1 MLARW
6 LYTLLFYL
14 AVPALLLRLY
24 QRARNNPGYKERIA
38 ERFGFYPAQPAV
50 ASSLWIHAV
59 SVGEFI
65 AARPLI
71 AKLRETYPEQ
81 VLVITT
87 TTPTGSERVRA
98 ALKDEIA
105 AGRVV
110 NVYLPYDLP
119 DAINR
124 FLQRFQPKIL
134 VVMETELWPN
144 LIHFCWRRRV
154 PVVIANAR
162 MSEKSALGYQ
172 KVSMLTRPM
181 LRELALIAAQSEAD
195 GERFIEMGLPPASLQ
210 VTGTIK
216 FDLNVSAA
224 EFEQAQVLRSRWG
237 QQRRVFIAAST
248 HAGEDEQVLEAFRL
262 IHCELAEALLV
273 LVPRHPE
280 RFDPVALLLEKQGWP
295 YVRYSTQAAV
305 DADVAVVLGD
315 VMGEMLPMLGA
326 ADVAFIGGS
335 LEPVG
340 GHNMLEPL
348 AMGTPAITG
357 PHVFNFS
364 MVAELLAEQG
374 VLATV
379 STPLGLGQAVLALF
393 NGEEHRRQLAEEG
406 RKVVNHHRGAVD
418 RLFMHVCRLLQRS
431 AQD

>member
-50 ASSLWIHAV
+50 VSSLWIHAV

-71 AKLRETYPEQ
+71 AKLRETFPDQ

-87 TTPTGSERVRA
+87 TTPTGSERVRS

-110 NVYLPYDLP
+110 NVYLPYELP

-124 FLQRFQPKIL
+124 FLQRFQPIIL

-162 MSEKSALGYQ
+162 MSEKSAQGYQ

-224 EFEQAQVLRSRWG
+224 EFEQAQRLRARWG
-237 QQRRVFIAAST
+237 QQRRIFIAAST

-262 IHCELAEALLV
+262 IHCELPEALLV

-280 RFDPVALLLEKQGWP
+280 RFDPVASLLEKQGWP
-295 YVRYSTQAAV
+295 YVRYSTQASV
-305 DADVAVVLGD
+305 EADVAVVLGD
-315 VMGEMLPMLGA
+315 VMGELLPMLGA

-348 AMGTPAITG
+348 AMGTPTITG

-364 MVAELLAEQG
+364 MVAELLTEQG
-374 VLATV
+374 VLTTV
-379 STPLGLGQAVLALF
+379 TTPLGLGQAVLALF
-393 NGEEHRRQLAEEG
+393 RDEKGRCRLAEDG